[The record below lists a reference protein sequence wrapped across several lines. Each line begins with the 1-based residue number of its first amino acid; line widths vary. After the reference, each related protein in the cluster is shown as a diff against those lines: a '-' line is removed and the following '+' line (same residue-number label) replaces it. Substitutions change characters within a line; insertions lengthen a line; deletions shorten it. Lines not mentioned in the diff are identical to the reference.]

1 MSQNKTIIP
10 GFDYEASGNK
20 EYDNS
25 TQYDEN
31 AMSGLYSRSGADVNR
46 TYIAGSPEMVQ
57 PGQGSAAQPGGLSTG
72 ALRQVVMQDRVVVGC
87 LFSISRG
94 LLGEIF
100 PLYLGKNIIGRSPK
114 CDVCLK
120 EMTVSPAHAILHIRK
135 DGSPAARYNVSV
147 TDWESEY
154 GTSVNNA
161 DARFDTLAVNEND
174 VIKIGKHYKL
184 LVKLFDTDAAG
195 LDEDLEFE
203 GMAEQPGAG
212 TQQAGASQEPPAVS
226 NDFYTPTRND
236 DNSTRTIIY

>member
-10 GFDYEASGNK
+10 GFDYEASGNI

-57 PGQGSAAQPGGLSTG
+57 PG
-72 ALRQVVMQDRVVVGC
+72 
-87 LFSISRG
+87 
-94 LLGEIF
+94 
-100 PLYLGKNIIGRSPK
+100 
-114 CDVCLK
+114 
-120 EMTVSPAHAILHIRK
+120 MTVSPAHAILHIRK

>member
-25 TQYDEN
+25 TQYEEN

-135 DGSPAARYNVSV
+135 ASVKKLFYRLVAASADSGIEPDPCLFKRCLRASADPAADKNICAQV
-147 TDWESEY
+147 
-154 GTSVNNA
+154 
-161 DARFDTLAVNEND
+161 F
-174 VIKIGKHYKL
+174 
-184 LVKLFDTDAAG
+184 
-195 LDEDLEFE
+195 
-203 GMAEQPGAG
+203 
-212 TQQAGASQEPPAVS
+212 
-226 NDFYTPTRND
+226 
-236 DNSTRTIIY
+236 